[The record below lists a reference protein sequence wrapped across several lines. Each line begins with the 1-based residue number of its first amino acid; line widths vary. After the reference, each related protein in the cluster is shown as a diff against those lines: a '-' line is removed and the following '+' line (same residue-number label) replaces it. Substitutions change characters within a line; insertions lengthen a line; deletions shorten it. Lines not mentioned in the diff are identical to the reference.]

1 MNNKV
6 LFFSFFLFEDLK
18 NLPGIDNEVVATPVT
33 SSDLDDGSGK
43 GRGLYKTA
51 KTN

>member
-6 LFFSFFLFEDLK
+6 FFFPFFLFEDLK

-33 SSDLDDGSGK
+33 SSDLDDGN
-43 GRGLYKTA
+43 GRGGGLYETA